1 MWKDIYIFSCVVTTN
16 TRLSFQEKVV
26 NNAVDLSKHFCIFKL
41 SGTKLCGIFCNQ
53 EAETIIHLFADC
65 L

>member
-26 NNAVDLSKHFCIFKL
+26 NNAVDLSKHFCIFNL
-41 SGTKLCGIFCNQ
+41 SDTKLCWIF
-53 EAETIIHLFADC
+53 L
-65 L
+65 